1 MNISGNYIYVRSVCA
16 NYYSWSLLSLFVF
29 FWLQIIVDDDG
40 ERIWTLYDAGPKA
53 VRCPIVFLPPASG
66 KADVFFKQIIALSTA
81 GYRVIAVSFS
91 SGIILK

>member
-1 MNISGNYIYVRSVCA
+1 MNISPNYIYVRSVCA

-29 FWLQIIVDDDG
+29 FCLQIIVDDDG

-91 SGIILK
+91 SEIILK